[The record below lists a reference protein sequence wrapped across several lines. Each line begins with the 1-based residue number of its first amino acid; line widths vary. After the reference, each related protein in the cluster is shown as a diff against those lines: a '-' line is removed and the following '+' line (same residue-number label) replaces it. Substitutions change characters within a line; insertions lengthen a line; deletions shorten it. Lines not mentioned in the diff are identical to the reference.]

1 MKKEKNLIKTELA
14 TIYLTTND
22 KKFLDINDA
31 IEHQGII
38 EKHKEKKME
47 EIQKIVDVKNLIKEV
62 LEKNDWG
69 IYFRAEPISS
79 LPVQDNSKIY
89 KVNDVSAD
97 RFMDAIDAEIG
108 ASSARKDE
116 WKETPNTRQDNE
128 L

>member
-1 MKKEKNLIKTELA
+1 MKEEKKLLKTELA
-14 TIYLTTND
+14 TIYLTTNN

-38 EKHKEKKME
+38 EQHKEKKME
-47 EIQKIVDVKNLIKEV
+47 EIQMIVDIKNLIKKV

-69 IYFRAEPISS
+69 IYFKAEPICS

-89 KVNDVSAD
+89 KVNDVNAD
-97 RFMDAIDAEIG
+97 RLMDAVDAALE
-108 ASSARKDE
+108 SAEKEE
-116 WKETPNTRQDNE
+116 WKETPNTRQDSE